1 MQGADQ
7 LSAGRQQFLLG
18 PLDPLAAEQQQ
29 NEQGGKENAGLQQ
42 EPASAAHGSETSGG
56 SLSAFCLG
64 NLLQGQSIFV
74 FILPVDF

>member
-1 MQGADQ
+1 
-7 LSAGRQQFLLG
+7 
-18 PLDPLAAEQQQ
+18 
-29 NEQGGKENAGLQQ
+29 LQQ